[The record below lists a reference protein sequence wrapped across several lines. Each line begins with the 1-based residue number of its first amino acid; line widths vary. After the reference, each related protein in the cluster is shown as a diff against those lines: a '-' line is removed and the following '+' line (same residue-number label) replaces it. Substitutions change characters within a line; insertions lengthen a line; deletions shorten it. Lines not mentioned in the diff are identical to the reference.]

1 VRRLLPALIL
11 LALSGCASR
20 RLLVVENDLLRDRVG
35 ELEARVAELEKDLPN
50 PDDYARPVDLA
61 IVDRWLDRAG
71 YVHTYN
77 QSGQGHV
84 RLEFAGR
91 NTSFSVS
98 IQHFPSR
105 NVLFMATSGYLRLE
119 EAQSIESVVL
129 LLVQIASLN
138 YDLLVGKFQ
147 MNPETGEILLSTEL
161 YVQEGVA
168 YATFLQALDSLCATA
183 DDRYPDLE
191 RAIEGLGI

>member
-1 VRRLLPALIL
+1 VKRLLLCALL
-11 LALSGCASR
+11 FASGCASR
-20 RLLVVENDLLRDRVG
+20 RLLVVENELLRERVG
-35 ELEARVAELEKDLPN
+35 ELEARVAELSKDLPN
-50 PDDYARPVDLA
+50 PDDYARPIDLA
-61 IVDRWLDRAG
+61 TVDRWLTRAG

-77 QSGQGHV
+77 AAGQGHV

-98 IQHFPSR
+98 VQYFPSR
-105 NVLFMATSGYLRLE
+105 NVLFMATSGYLRLD
-119 EAQSIESVVL
+119 EAQSVESVVL
-129 LLVQIASLN
+129 LLVQVAALN

-147 MNPETGEILLSTEL
+147 LNPETGEILLSTEL

-183 DDRYPDLE
+183 DDRYPDLQ